1 MGHQVQ
7 KIRRLKGE
15 RRGSNMLIR
24 GAPDK
29 LNKEKRGGEIIKQI
43 INTFFLQ
50 QGIISQVKIIHH
62 VSSRM
67 NEKRPIPEHIIVHF
81 QILEVREENLNAFRH
96 EIQKRE
102 LKWPWYHI
110 VTLEARITYFSK
122 LLIKCKDPFSS
133 ISKNFTS
140 FVHFLG
146 SYWNICTTKTK
157 E

>member
-7 KIRRLKGE
+7 KIRRLKGQ

-50 QGIISQVKIIHH
+50 QGIISQVKIIHQ

-96 EIQKRE
+96 EIEKRE
-102 LKWPWYHI
+102 LKWPLSHSHSGSQNYILQRTIDQVLRPFQQHKQKF
-110 VTLEARITYFSK
+110 YFLCSLFRK
-122 LLIKCKDPFSS
+122 LLEYM
-133 ISKNFTS
+133 
-140 FVHFLG
+140 HH
-146 SYWNICTTKTK
+146 
-157 E
+157 